1 MRIGIFTQW
10 YEPEPGPAALCSVAA
25 RALAERGHE
34 VHVLTGFPNYPSGR
48 IADGYQQRP
57 RVRERSGG
65 VNVVRV
71 PLVPSHDKSAMRRV
85 ANYASFGLSAAVLG
99 VPGLPALDAVW
110 VNYSPVTLALPMWV
124 QQLLRGTPTV
134 CDVGDLWPDTMQV
147 SGLNGA
153 AKLNGRASRIVEW
166 WCNAMYASSDMVTY
180 ISPGVGE
187 LLAARG
193 VPKERLQYLPKPADE
208 RIFHPGGISL
218 RPSLGIDEDAVVV
231 SYAGAIVLADDS
243 HAANIEQPKAF
254 NEALL
259 GFLRAG

>member
-71 PLVPSHDKSAMRRV
+71 PLMPSHDKSAMRRV

-110 VNYSPVTLALPMWV
+110 VNYPPLGLDGALLSSLCV
-124 QQLLRGTPTV
+124 
-134 CDVGDLWPDTMQV
+134 DPDAQNE
-147 SGLNGA
+147 GI
-153 AKLNGRASRIVEW
+153 GRALDDAGCVR
-166 WCNAMYASSDMVTY
+166 AA
-180 ISPGVGE
+180 E
-187 LLAARG
+187 LGAQTAFLTTDTDG
-193 VPKERLQYLPKPADE
+193 N
-208 RIFHPGGISL
+208 
-218 RPSLGIDEDAVVV
+218 DAVNRFYQRRGWQLSDQYVTRQGRRMNR
-231 SYAGAIVLADDS
+231 YRRKLAPAGK
-243 HAANIEQPKAF
+243 EF
-254 NEALL
+254 ND
-259 GFLRAG
+259 G